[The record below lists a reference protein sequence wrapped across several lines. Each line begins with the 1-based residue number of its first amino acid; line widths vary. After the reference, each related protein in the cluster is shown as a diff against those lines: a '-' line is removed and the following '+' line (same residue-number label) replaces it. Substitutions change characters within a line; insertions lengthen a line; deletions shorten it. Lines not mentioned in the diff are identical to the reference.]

1 MRLAIVST
9 ILAAFKFCWFHRTQF
24 YFLALPA
31 IIILAILSTLVT
43 TLLPS
48 TSQHAFEFKL
58 FGEHIVNSKE
68 ALSYSYDG
76 SPWRS
81 LADLFLFFLMAGFF
95 PLYSVA
101 WHRFFLVPKA
111 DLNIL
116 DCYLWQG
123 RHSLFLWSNIKIF
136 LLIVPIGGIAL
147 LLTLASV
154 VFAPIVG
161 IAMIFFVSVCYARF
175 SMWLPAAALDKKMTF
190 REAFVLTKG
199 NGGQLAAILVLT
211 GIVAGILDSMAT
223 SLIAYTSISLKI
235 VGILTQNLLTN
246 FALYLIMYA
255 GMAVGITALSMGYQ
269 QLTEAYNSNRT
280 VL

>member
-1 MRLAIVST
+1 MKLAVVST

-43 TLLPS
+43 TFLPY
-48 TSQHAFEFKL
+48 TSQHVFGFKL

-161 IAMIFFVSVCYARF
+161 IVMIFFVSVCYARF

-211 GIVAGILDSMAT
+211 GIVAGILDGMAT
-223 SLIAYTSISLKI
+223 SLIAYASISLKI
-235 VGILTQNLLTN
+235 VGMLTQNLLTN

>member
-1 MRLAIVST
+1 MKLAVIST
-9 ILAAFKFCWFHRTQF
+9 ILAAFKFCWLHRTQF

-31 IIILAILSTLVT
+31 IVILAILSTLVT
-43 TLLPS
+43 TFLPD
-48 TSQHAFEFKL
+48 TSQHAFGFKL

-136 LLIVPIGGIAL
+136 LLIIPIGGLAL

-161 IAMIFFVSVCYARF
+161 ITMIFFVSVCYARF
-175 SMWLPAAALDKKMTF
+175 SMWLPAAALDKKMTLQ
-190 REAFVLTKG
+190 EAFVLTKG
-199 NGGQLAAILVLT
+199 NGGRLAAILILT
-211 GIVAGILDSMAT
+211 GIVAGILDGMTT
-223 SLIAYTSISLKI
+223 SLIAYASISLSA
-235 VGILTQNLLTN
+235 VGVLTQNLLTN

-269 QLTEAYNSNRT
+269 KLTEGYNSNRT
-280 VL
+280 VS

>member
-1 MRLAIVST
+1 MEPASNNFKSHFPINIFLSSSLKLENTGIFEKLIVS
-9 ILAAFKFCWFHRTQF
+9 
-24 YFLALPA
+24 
-31 IIILAILSTLVT
+31 
-43 TLLPS
+43 
-48 TSQHAFEFKL
+48 
-58 FGEHIVNSKE
+58 
-68 ALSYSYDG
+68 
-76 SPWRS
+76 
-81 LADLFLFFLMAGFF
+81 LFLFFLMVGFF

-101 WHRFFLVPKA
+101 WHRFFLIPKA

-136 LLIVPIGGIAL
+136 LLIIPIGGLAL

-175 SMWLPAAALDKKMTF
+175 SMWLPTAALDKKMTF
-190 REAFVLTKG
+190 QEAFVLTKG

-211 GIVAGILDSMAT
+211 GIVAGILDGMAT
-223 SLIAYTSISLKI
+223 SLIAYASISLKI

>member
-1 MRLAIVST
+1 MKLAVVST

-43 TLLPS
+43 TFFPY
-48 TSQHAFEFKL
+48 TSQHAFGFKL

-101 WHRFFLVPKA
+101 WHRFFLIPKA

-116 DCYLWQG
+116 DCYLWQA

-136 LLIVPIGGIAL
+136 LLIIPIGGLAL

-190 REAFVLTKG
+190 QEAFVLTKG

-211 GIVAGILDSMAT
+211 GIVAGILDGMAT
-223 SLIAYTSISLKI
+223 SLIAYASISLKI
-235 VGILTQNLLTN
+235 VGMLTQNLLTN

>member
-1 MRLAIVST
+1 MKLAIVST

-48 TSQHAFEFKL
+48 TSQYAFGFKL

-68 ALSYSYDG
+68 ALSYSFGG

-190 REAFVLTKG
+190 QEAFVLTKG

-211 GIVAGILDSMAT
+211 GIVAGILDGMAT
-223 SLIAYTSISLKI
+223 SLIAYASISLKI